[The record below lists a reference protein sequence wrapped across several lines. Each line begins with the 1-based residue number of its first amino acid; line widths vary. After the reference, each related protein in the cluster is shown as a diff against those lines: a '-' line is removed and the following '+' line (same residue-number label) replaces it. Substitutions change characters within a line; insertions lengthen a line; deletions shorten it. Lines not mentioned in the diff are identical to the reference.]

1 MNQPGRRAAPAG
13 SGGGDRPAS
22 DTDPK
27 AASGN
32 GPSPSSRGTEGG
44 TRAPSKRKSRGST
57 SSTKSRSSG
66 GSGGSAAST
75 SGAPSRKRSS
85 KARSG
90 NGGAGTRSEQK
101 ERTRR
106 SLLDAALARL
116 AGDQAFTDISIRE
129 ITGDAGVVPA
139 TFYRHFADMGEVGL
153 VLVDESFTELR
164 QVMRAIRAQPVPTA
178 ELVENSVVTFLGH
191 AREHPKHFRFIAKER
206 YGGSSALRMAL
217 GREIQLWVSELATDL
232 ARFNQAR
239 DLATDELMAVASL
252 VIGAVWSGTERVV
265 DLPSGAAGDSQYEMI
280 RTEVE
285 LQVNVILAGAIFY
298 PAYRHG
304 SFSMSAARMV
314 ANVRK
319 ELEKSKKK
327 SK

>member
-1 MNQPGRRAAPAG
+1 MSSRRGGSAAAGGVDGADSADGQPSGDADPAKTPDRTAAPAPARRAG
-13 SGGGDRPAS
+13 SGAPAKRRS
-22 DTDPK
+22 PAK
-27 AASGN
+27 A
-32 GPSPSSRGTEGG
+32 PSG
-44 TRAPSKRKSRGST
+44 TRAPS
-57 SSTKSRSSG
+57 RSAK
-66 GSGGSAAST
+66 AAST
-75 SGAPSRKRSS
+75 AKRPSKP
-85 KARSG
+85 RSG
-90 NGGAGTRSEQK
+90 EAATGSRSEQK

-106 SLLDAALARL
+106 SLLDAALERL
-116 AGDQAFTDISIRE
+116 AGDQSFTDISIRE

-153 VLVDESFTELR
+153 VLVDESFSELR
-164 QVMRAIRAQPVPTA
+164 QVMRAIRAQPVSTA
-178 ELVENSVVTFLGH
+178 ELVENSVVTFLGY

-206 YGGSSALRMAL
+206 FGGSSALRMAL
-217 GREIQLWVSELATDL
+217 GREIQLWISELATDL
-232 ARFNQAR
+232 ARFHQAR
-239 DLATDELMAVASL
+239 DLTTDELMAVASL

-265 DLPSGAAGDSQYEMI
+265 DVPIGPSGDIQYEMI

-298 PAYRHG
+298 PAYREG

-314 ANVRK
+314 ANVRR

>member
-1 MNQPGRRAAPAG
+1 M
-13 SGGGDRPAS
+13 
-22 DTDPK
+22 
-27 AASGN
+27 
-32 GPSPSSRGTEGG
+32 PSPNPDPSSD
-44 TRAPSKRKSRGST
+44 P
-57 SSTKSRSSG
+57 SG
-66 GSGGSAAST
+66 GSGGRPAQGRAKKARPPRAAGASSRGSASGPKRSAAT
-75 SGAPSRKRSS
+75 KAAAVRS
-85 KARSG
+85 
-90 NGGAGTRSEQK
+90 GTRSEQK

-106 SLLDAALARL
+106 ALLDAALARL
-116 AGDQAFTDISIRE
+116 AGEQAFTDISIRE

-178 ELVENSVVTFLGH
+178 ELVENSVTTFLGY
-191 AREHPKHFRFIAKER
+191 AREHPMHFRFIAKER
-206 YGGSSALRMAL
+206 YGGSRALRMAL

-239 DLATDELMAVASL
+239 DLTTDELMAVASL

-265 DLPSGAAGDSQYEMI
+265 DVGAGPAGDAQCEGI
-280 RTEVE
+280 RAEVE
-285 LQVNVILAGAIFY
+285 LQVNVALAGAIFY

-319 ELEKSKKK
+319 ELEKSRKRAK
-327 SK
+327 

>member
-1 MNQPGRRAAPAG
+1 MVEPSREPASVEGDDAAVRSHRRSPSRSRNPASQIPGARAG
-13 SGGGDRPAS
+13 SDAAAKKGNAPGSAS
-22 DTDPK
+22 SPKRK
-27 AASGN
+27 AAASKPTSKAN
-32 GPSPSSRGTEGG
+32 
-44 TRAPSKRKSRGST
+44 RAPT
-57 SSTKSRSSG
+57 
-66 GSGGSAAST
+66 
-75 SGAPSRKRSS
+75 
-85 KARSG
+85 
-90 NGGAGTRSEQK
+90 GTRSEQK

-106 SLLDAALARL
+106 ALLDAALARL

-164 QVMRAIRAQPVPTA
+164 QVMRAIRAQPVSTA
-178 ELVENSVVTFLGH
+178 ELVDNSVVAFLGY

-217 GREIQLWVSELATDL
+217 GREMQLWISELATDL
-232 ARFNQAR
+232 ARFHQAR
-239 DLATDELMAVASL
+239 DLTTEELMAVASL

-265 DLPSGAAGDSQYEMI
+265 DLLPGASGDSQYGLI
-280 RTEVE
+280 GTEVE

-298 PAYRHG
+298 PAYREG

-314 ANVRK
+314 ANVRR